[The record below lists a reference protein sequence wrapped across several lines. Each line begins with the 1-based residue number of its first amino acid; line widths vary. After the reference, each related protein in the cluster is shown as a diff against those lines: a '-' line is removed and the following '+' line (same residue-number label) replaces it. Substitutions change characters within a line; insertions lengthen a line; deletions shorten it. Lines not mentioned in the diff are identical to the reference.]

1 MRQCYW
7 YVRQHIALGTD
18 STNAAIALGRLIY
31 GDRTWNWRG
40 DQNKLIE
47 LFLERNSA
55 SFLIALSKHA
65 RAGPGGT
72 LARDRL
78 ARDRLISLEIFYD
91 HLLEYH
97 KFSEIN
103 CLASIVIYPTMM
115 FR

>member
-47 LFLERNSA
+47 LFFDMLDVTQQCFVSDRLEEARTG
-55 SFLIALSKHA
+55 
-65 RAGPGGT
+65 RAGRHT
-72 LARDRL
+72 
-78 ARDRLISLEIFYD
+78 
-91 HLLEYH
+91 
-97 KFSEIN
+97 
-103 CLASIVIYPTMM
+103 T
-115 FR
+115 

>member
-55 SFLIALSKHA
+55 SFLIALRKHA
-65 RAGPGGT
+65 RAEPGGT
-72 LARDRL
+72 LP
-78 ARDRLISLEIFYD
+78 RDRLISLENFYD